1 MPCTYNL
8 FNTYL
13 CLIFS
18 LTDEPAKEKQNWVIR
33 EQIKYASS
41 APIQSLSHVKGKK
54 DPYLPA
60 VCVSPTC
67 KKENILLALLLI
79 ADIVHSDVN
88 MTACLFDI
96 QIKKAVYKPVA
107 IFLSAKDVKCD
118 FRLKGSNPD
127 CVCSFLLIYF
137 VINTMWTVPWFPS
150 CYTILKINITRNF
163 HITEIYVIHYSDW
176 RED

>member
-1 MPCTYNL
+1 MPHPHPYRAGP
-8 FNTYL
+8 
-13 CLIFS
+13 
-18 LTDEPAKEKQNWVIR
+18 DPREGKER
-33 EQIKYASS
+33 S
-41 APIQSLSHVKGKK
+41 
-54 DPYLPA
+54 LPA
-60 VCVSPTC
+60 CRLCIPTC
-67 KKENILLALLLI
+67 KKENILLALLLT

-137 VINTMWTVPWFPS
+137 VINIMWTVLWLPS
-150 CYTILKINITRNF
+150 CYTILKITSRKISHYRDLRNTLFSLTRKLMMQKRKF
-163 HITEIYVIHYSDW
+163 
-176 RED
+176 

>member
-1 MPCTYNL
+1 MPHPHPYRA
-8 FNTYL
+8 
-13 CLIFS
+13 
-18 LTDEPAKEKQNWVIR
+18 DPREGKER
-33 EQIKYASS
+33 S
-41 APIQSLSHVKGKK
+41 
-54 DPYLPA
+54 LPA
-60 VCVSPTC
+60 CRLCIPTC
-67 KKENILLALLLI
+67 KKENILLALLLT

-137 VINTMWTVPWFPS
+137 VINIMWTVLWLPS
-150 CYTILKINITRNF
+150 CYTILKKI